1 MNLQVP
7 GEGIVK
13 DFGMVM
19 YTLLYLK
26 MYNQQEPIVYHMEL
40 SQCYVLARMRG
51 EFGWEE
57 RIHFHV

>member
-1 MNLQVP
+1 MA
-7 GEGIVK
+7 I
-13 DFGMVM
+13 F
-19 YTLLYLK
+19 K